1 MLAPLLLAKSNLIRV
16 VADATLR
23 DCAFVLRTVRTAL
36 AAVRLR
42 ANAVRP
48 YGNLRVI
55 IGWCGFC
62 GRGYGFTITLLSLR
76 DIFPN
81 RKIFVRPYTGAQCTP
96 LRYVQIFAGGHGDP
110 PLRFVVHCSVAP
122 QSIMPRC
129 LPCSRVLR
137 YRQNLLFLRVL
148 HPRQFPLF
156 PLPSA
161 LRTASSPF
169 HPRKCASRAH
179 PWTGAQTR

>member
-1 MLAPLLLAKSNLIRV
+1 MYHIKTIRIRRAGACSRRRILSN
-16 VADATLR
+16 
-23 DCAFVLRTVRTAL
+23 
-36 AAVRLR
+36 
-42 ANAVRP
+42 
-48 YGNLRVI
+48 
-55 IGWCGFC
+55 
-62 GRGYGFTITLLSLR
+62 
-76 DIFPN
+76 
-81 RKIFVRPYTGAQCTP
+81 
-96 LRYVQIFAGGHGDP
+96 FAGTTRKRPLIEMVRYRLFFAKFGSARAGVDFLRKRAPFCLLRRHFPCQGNYP

-161 LRTASSPF
+161 LQTASSPF